1 MKTCINPKLYRLF
14 LEKMVIGL
22 EEPVLVKGI
31 GELVAKVDSGN
42 SGYNV
47 IHGDDIIMQGNIV
60 TFRTFNKDGDE
71 RRVSKKLKD
80 TIKINIG
87 GGHIQDRPV
96 VELDVQFGGQDY
108 KKIPFSIT
116 DRGDN
121 EHKVLISKDF
131 VGKEL
136 DALIDVTKDNIAND
150 NVEVDYVTE
159 GLLSGIKKAAGFAKN
174 VAHAAVHGTEGMQ
187 KKIDKA
193 EAFRK
198 AMWGEGGSPKET
210 VKLDPAN
217 DEAVKTISELGK
229 IQEEDAKLIPKHI
242 AKSPTNEI
250 VQEKLDCPTDED
262 SIAVYKLLDFT
273 GGTCGSENADPEFKK
288 RMQKALEA
296 YKDYKKNPEK
306 ANKGEKVTVN
316 EAAEETNTSP
326 DNTQNNNPQSAA
338 QNAKKEGSEEDKE
351 PENNDDLANAEQQQD
366 PSKMTEEE
374 VNEVLGELKN
384 RNYSIFY
391 IIGFT
396 KDNRGRGLAEGEAII
411 KNIKSKIENW
421 GMKIAQSRN
430 WKYGAFT
437 PFANDIG
444 SSIENEGANN
454 AKGFFALVSGKP
466 GSRKAE
472 FYTDG
477 DALFGVN
484 AEGEVAIDDKLVQEY
499 IELNNEFRTL
509 GDDMLGEGDI
519 LNSQSIQDLIDFC
532 EENMDDVGER
542 GDDEQSQETVEQQ
555 PVEQEQI

>member
-31 GELVAKVDSGN
+31 GELIAKVDSGN

-87 GGHIQDRPV
+87 GGHIQNRPV

-116 DRGDN
+116 NRGDN

-150 NVEVDYVTE
+150 NVKVDYVAE
-159 GLLSGIKKAAGFAKN
+159 GLLSGIKNALGTTF
-174 VAHAAVHGTEGMQ
+174 VHGSSRVQ
-187 KKIDKA
+187 KSVDKTN
-193 EAFRK
+193 AFKK
-198 AMWGEGGSPKET
+198 AMWGEGGTPGGSSDSS
-210 VKLDPAN
+210 LDNSKSQKTTTKDTSN
-217 DEAVKTISELGK
+217 DECIKNIKNLKK
-229 IQEEDAKLIPKHI
+229 IQNSDADLIRKHI
-242 AKSPTNEI
+242 ANAPTNEI

-262 SIAVYKLLDFT
+262 SVAVYKLLDFT
-273 GGTCGSENADPEFKK
+273 GGTCGTENADPEFEK
-288 RMQKALEA
+288 RLKVALAA
-296 YKDYKKNPEK
+296 YKKYKKNPES
-306 ANKGEKVTVN
+306 NKNVKVTVN
-316 EAAEETNTSP
+316 EAAEQTNTSP
-326 DNTQNNNPQSAA
+326 DSTQNNPQSAA
-338 QNAKKEGSEEDKE
+338 QNTKKEGSKEDKE
-351 PENNDDLANAEQQQD
+351 LENTDDLANAEQQQD

-374 VNEVLGELKN
+374 VNEVLAELKN

-396 KDNRGRGLAEGEAII
+396 KDNQNRELA
-411 KNIKSKIENW
+411 KNEDVIDDTKGKIENW
-421 GMKIAQSRN
+421 GAKIAQGKN
-430 WKYGAFT
+430 WKYNAFI

-444 SSIENEGANN
+444 SSIENNGKNN

-466 GSRKAE
+466 GMRKAE
-472 FYTDG
+472 FFTSKNS
-477 DALFGVN
+477 LFGAN
-484 AEGEVAIDDKLVQEY
+484 AEGDIDIDDKIIQEY
-499 IELNNEFRTL
+499 IELADTFKILGKGILGPDEAISSEKINELIDYYEERIN
-509 GDDMLGEGDI
+509 DLGEK
-519 LNSQSIQDLIDFC
+519 Q
-532 EENMDDVGER
+532 
-542 GDDEQSQETVEQQ
+542 
-555 PVEQEQI
+555 

>member
-31 GELVAKVDSGN
+31 GELIAKVDSGN

-60 TFRTFNKDGDE
+60 SFRTFNKDGDE

-136 DALIDVTKDNIAND
+136 NALIDVTKDNIAND
-150 NVEVDYVTE
+150 NVKVDYVTE
-159 GLLSGIKKAAGFAKN
+159 GLLSGIKKTAGAVKN
-174 VAHAAVHGTEGMQ
+174 VAHAAVYGTEGMQ
-187 KKIDKA
+187 KKVDKA

-198 AMWGEGGSPKET
+198 AMWGEGGSPKKT

-217 DEAVKTISELGK
+217 DEAVKAISDLGK
-229 IQEEDAKLIPKHI
+229 IQKEDANLIREHV
-242 AKSPTNEI
+242 AKAPTNEI

-288 RMQKALEA
+288 RMQKALEV

-306 ANKGEKVTVN
+306 ADKGEKVTVN
-316 EAAEETNTSP
+316 EATEEQSNDIPTN
-326 DNTQNNNPQSAA
+326 QNPQSAA
-338 QNAKKEGSEEDKE
+338 QNAKKEEGKEEDKE
-351 PENNDDLANAEQQQD
+351 PENTDDLANAEQQQD

-374 VNEVLGELKN
+374 VNEVLAELKN

-396 KDNRGRGLAEGEAII
+396 KDNRGRGLAEGEAVIGTT
-411 KNIKSKIENW
+411 KSKIENW
-421 GMKIAQSRN
+421 GMKIAQSKN
-430 WKYGAFT
+430 WKYNAFT

-444 SSIENEGANN
+444 SSIENGGANN

-477 DALFGVN
+477 DALFGIN
-484 AEGEVAIDDKLVQEY
+484 AEGEVAIDDKLIQEY
-499 IELNNEFRTL
+499 IELNNEFITL
-509 GDDMLGEGDI
+509 GDDMVGKDNI
-519 LNSQSIQDLIDFC
+519 LNTQTIQDLIDFC
-532 EENMDDVGER
+532 EEAMDDIGEAR
-542 GDDEQSQETVEQQ
+542 ENEQPQE
-555 PVEQEQI
+555 PVE

>member
-131 VGKEL
+131 VGNEL

-150 NVEVDYVTE
+150 NVNVDYVTE
-159 GLLSGIKKAAGFAKN
+159 GLMSGLKKAAGAVGN
-174 VAHAAVHGTEGMQ
+174 VAHAAIHGTEGMQ
-187 KKIDKA
+187 KMANKA
-193 EAFRK
+193 EEFRK
-198 AMWGEGGSPKET
+198 AMWGEGGTPKKT
-210 VKLDPAN
+210 VRLDPSN
-217 DEAVKTISELGK
+217 DEAVKNISELQK
-229 IQEEDAKLIPKHI
+229 MQEADADLIRQHI
-242 AKSPTNEI
+242 AKAPTNEI

-262 SIAVYKLLDFT
+262 SIAVYKLLDYT

-288 RMQKALEA
+288 RMQAALEA
-296 YKDYKKNPEK
+296 YKFYKKNPETDK
-306 ANKGEKVTVN
+306 GKGEKTTVN
-316 EAAEETNTSP
+316 EAAENQVP
-326 DNTQNNNPQSAA
+326 AAGNTQNPNTQSAA
-338 QNAKKEGSEEDKE
+338 QNDKKEGEEENKE
-351 PENNDDLANAEQQQD
+351 PENTDDLANAEQQQD
-366 PSKMTEEE
+366 PSKMSEEE
-374 VNEVLGELKN
+374 VNEVLEELKN

-396 KDNRGRGLAEGEAII
+396 KDNQNRELAQGEAVIGTH
-411 KNIKSKIENW
+411 KSKAENW
-421 GMKIAQSRN
+421 GAKIVSGKN

-444 SSIENEGANN
+444 SSIESSGKNN

-466 GSRKAE
+466 GARKAE
-472 FYTDG
+472 FFTDG

-484 AEGEVAIDDKLVQEY
+484 AEGEVQIDDALVQEY

-509 GDDMLGEGDI
+509 GDDMLGPDDI
-519 LNSQSIQDLIDFC
+519 LNSQTISDLIEFC
-532 EENMDDVGER
+532 EEQMDDVGEA
-542 GDDEQSQETVEQQ
+542 GEQQ
-555 PVEQEQI
+555 PQQEQQVQQ